1 MMTKTGKGKIMSK
14 AQVAALTV
22 DRITQMNNREL
33 AEAILSAEL
42 PKLSGSNRNDIQAY
56 DMNLLKSL
64 AMRARS
70 VCRQQGY

>member
-1 MMTKTGKGKIMSK
+1 MSK

-22 DRITQMNNREL
+22 DRITRMNNREL
-33 AEAILSAEL
+33 VDAILSAEL
-42 PKLSGSNRNDIQAY
+42 PKLSGSNRNEIQAY